1 MGRQNKRMDTR
12 EQKVI
17 YVWTELLDLLLNLK
31 VITSDTA
38 GVKARHRSW
47 IKKRYRDEMA
57 FAAELRKP

>member
-1 MGRQNKRMDTR
+1 MDTR